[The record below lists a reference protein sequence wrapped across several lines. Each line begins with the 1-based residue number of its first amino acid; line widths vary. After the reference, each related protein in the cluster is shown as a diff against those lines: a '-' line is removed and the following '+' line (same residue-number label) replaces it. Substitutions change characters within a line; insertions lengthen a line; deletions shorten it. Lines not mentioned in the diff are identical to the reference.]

1 MVERSMSEQIRDVL
15 GAGREVVIR
24 KREAGRI
31 EVEVGETRAREAAA
45 AAPKQSPAAVWRATV
60 SGGSALIQR
69 LLALSDPAR
78 TRRARCRLCRL

>member
-45 AAPKQSPAAVWRATV
+45 AAAAPK
-60 SGGSALIQR
+60 
-69 LLALSDPAR
+69 
-78 TRRARCRLCRL
+78 